1 MVPPM
6 RGSLREKQ
14 PGRWE
19 LRVPLAPD
27 PVSGDRRQ
35 RSVSYRG
42 TKRQAERELVRLIAE
57 ADTGRDAG
65 TRATL
70 NVLLEQW
77 WEHKVGRLSPTTARE
92 YKRLLDKRIR
102 LDLGKRRIDSLTAAD
117 LDGYYLR
124 LQQQG
129 RLSPSSVRQVH
140 AVLSGALGQAVKWRW
155 LSANPARDATLP
167 AARKAE
173 IDPPSPAKVRVLLRL
188 AEEHSMEFGMLLR
201 LSALLGTR
209 RGELC
214 GLRWT
219 DINLDTRT
227 IVVRTGIVDVA
238 GHIIEKDT
246 KTHSIRPISIDA
258 GTANLLIAYRKRVD
272 DRATLCGVEVDH
284 QAFVLSEWP
293 DGTKPYRPDKA
304 TATFR
309 ALRAQAGL
317 ETARLH
323 DLRHFVAT
331 QMIGAGHD
339 IRTVAGRL
347 GHANPSTTLNVYS
360 AFLKEKDRAAADD
373 LGRLLDDT

>member
-1 MVPPM
+1 M

-19 LRVPLAPD
+19 LRVPLPPD
-27 PVSGDRRQ
+27 PVSGARRQ
-35 RSVSYRG
+35 RSVTLNG

-57 ADTGRDAG
+57 ADTGRDTG
-65 TRATL
+65 TRATVS
-70 NVLLEQW
+70 VLLDQW

-102 LDLGKRRIDSLTAAD
+102 PDLGKRRIDSLTAAD
-117 LDGYYLR
+117 LDTYYLR
-124 LQQQG
+124 LHRNDG
-129 RLSPSSVRQVH
+129 LSPSSIRQVH

-155 LSANPARDATLP
+155 VAFNPARDATLP
-167 AARKAE
+167 AARRGE

-188 AEEHSMEFGMLLR
+188 AEEHSMEFGMLVR
-201 LSALLGTR
+201 LGALIGTR

-214 GLRWT
+214 GLRWE
-219 DINLDTRT
+219 DIDLGAASL
-227 IVVRTGIVDVA
+227 VVRTGVVDVG

-246 KTHSIRPISIDA
+246 KTHATRSISIDA
-258 GTANLLIAYRKRVD
+258 GTVKLLRHYRKRVD
-272 DRATLCGVEVDH
+272 DRAKLCGVEIAAR
-284 QAFVLSEWP
+284 AFVLSEWP
-293 DGTKPYRPDKA
+293 DGSKPYRPDKA
-304 TATFR
+304 TVTFR
-309 ALRAQAGL
+309 ALRTKAGL
-317 ETARLH
+317 GTARLH

-347 GHANPSTTLNVYS
+347 GHANPSTTLDIYS

-373 LGRLLDDT
+373 LGRLLDDE